1 MGGPDIDPPPPV
13 PEKFDPIA
21 ERARQEAFAAGQR
34 RKGRGATLLTGGRG
48 VLGDETELGAA
59 SLLGGQR

>member
-1 MGGPDIDPPPPV
+1 MGAPDIDAPPEI

-21 ERARQEAFAAGQR
+21 ERARQEARAAEQR

-48 VLGDETELGAA
+48 LLGQDTELGAA
-59 SLLGGQR
+59 VLLGGQS